1 MLRLVGLVLAAA
13 LLVPAATSADEG
25 PPVRRHYYRQHF
37 YLPPERHVIEVV
49 QPPGSG
55 NFIIN
60 GRRFVAKTDAC
71 YRWAAGERIRL
82 VAGDWN
88 GQCVD
93 AVFYNVW
100 RRSTCEMWC
109 RGRW

>member
-1 MLRLVGLVLAAA
+1 MLRLVKLAFAWA
-13 LLVPAATSADEG
+13 LLVAVPALADEG
-25 PPVRRHYYRQHF
+25 PPRRYYHRHI

-60 GRRFVAKTDAC
+60 GIRFTAKTAAC

-82 VAGDWN
+82 ISGGWN

-93 AVFYNVW
+93 AVFYNL
-100 RRSTCEMWC
+100 RRHATCAMWC
-109 RGRW
+109 RPSWW